1 LSVIFVQAFPKKRSL
16 IQAQKALK
24 KSMMPMYIGDYSMI
38 PHDEIQLLNNLAL
51 DEMITE
57 HFLVLNGIRLDYF
70 PDDYVVDKRVY
81 REWLKALYKEKVS
94 RTVCAFN

>member
-1 LSVIFVQAFPKKRSL
+1 
-16 IQAQKALK
+16 
-24 KSMMPMYIGDYSMI
+24 MI

-81 REWLKALYKEKVS
+81 RKWLEALYKEKVS
-94 RTVCAFN
+94 RTVYKFN